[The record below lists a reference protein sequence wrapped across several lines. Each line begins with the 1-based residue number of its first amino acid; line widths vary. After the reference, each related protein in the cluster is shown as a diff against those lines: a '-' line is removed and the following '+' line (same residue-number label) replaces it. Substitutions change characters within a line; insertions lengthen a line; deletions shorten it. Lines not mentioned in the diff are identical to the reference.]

1 MEKIKKL
8 SRDVNTLLNHKD
20 FCNKNFMLFTKLNK
34 RLDDEFLL
42 IFAKLKTIE
51 HKLDTLL
58 ARVESNNP
66 EDLLSPS
73 EIAMMHSWR
82 NQAKAMESEE
92 PN

>member
-1 MEKIKKL
+1 
-8 SRDVNTLLNHKD
+8 
-20 FCNKNFMLFTKLNK
+20 MLFTKLNK

-82 NQAKAMESEE
+82 DQAKAMESEDS
-92 PN
+92 N

>member
-1 MEKIKKL
+1 
-8 SRDVNTLLNHKD
+8 
-20 FCNKNFMLFTKLNK
+20 MLFTKLNK

-42 IFAKLKTIE
+42 IYTKLKTIE

-73 EIAMMHSWR
+73 EINMMHSWR

>member
-1 MEKIKKL
+1 
-8 SRDVNTLLNHKD
+8 
-20 FCNKNFMLFTKLNK
+20 MLFTKLNK

-73 EIAMMHSWR
+73 EISMMHSWR
-82 NQAKAMESEE
+82 DQAKAISSEDS
-92 PN
+92 

>member
-1 MEKIKKL
+1 
-8 SRDVNTLLNHKD
+8 
-20 FCNKNFMLFTKLNK
+20 MLFTKLNK

-82 NQAKAMESEE
+82 NQTKAMESEE